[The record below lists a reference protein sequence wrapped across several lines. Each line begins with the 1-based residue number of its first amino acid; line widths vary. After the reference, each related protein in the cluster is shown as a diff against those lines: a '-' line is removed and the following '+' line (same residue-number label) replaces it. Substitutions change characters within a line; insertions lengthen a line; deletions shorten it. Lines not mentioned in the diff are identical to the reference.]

1 MAQVCYQI
9 FYPYEYRMSQG
20 ASKPQVMGTVV
31 IRKSLDLSQ
40 SWKNTE
46 LKIHFRNHRIKPIC
60 YFKLVRSCS
69 CLFDYPSNYYTCAK
83 KEHNLPCKT
92 RHAQSLI
99 VQNSKGEMRK
109 MFVKMVGPKRNQSI
123 EKRKKNRHTFYNII
137 QISTVFYSTFPQ
149 LQTLQGFQSYFSRVS
164 FNDSFPPNS
173 GHSVL
178 DLNDMI

>member
-60 YFKLVRSCS
+60 FFKLVSSCS
-69 CLFDYPSNYYTCAK
+69 CLFDYPSNYYTYAK

-123 EKRKKNRHTFYNII
+123 EKRKKKSTYILQYNLDIHC
-137 QISTVFYSTFPQ
+137 VLFN
-149 LQTLQGFQSYFSRVS
+149 FSPASDTTR
-164 FNDSFPPNS
+164 F
-173 GHSVL
+173 SVL
-178 DLNDMI
+178 FFSCFL